1 METFFKVVGAIVS
14 VLGLVVIVSILG
26 AYPIKWLM
34 NYLFT
39 SSTLYA
45 VFGVYSFTVWR
56 ALWLGVLCGFLFK
69 GSGSSTNK

>member
-1 METFFKVVGAIVS
+1 MVGLTGLRL
-14 VLGLVVIVSILG
+14 LGLINPIV
-26 AYPIKWLM
+26 KEMVEM